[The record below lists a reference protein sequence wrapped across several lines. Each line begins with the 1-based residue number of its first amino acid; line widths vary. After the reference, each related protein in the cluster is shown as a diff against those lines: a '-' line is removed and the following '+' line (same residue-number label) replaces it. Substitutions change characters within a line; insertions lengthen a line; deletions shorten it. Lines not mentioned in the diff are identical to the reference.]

1 MALKQINI
9 TKDGLEKIQAE
20 LRELESNRRPMVVE
34 RIRHSKEFGDLSENA
49 EYTEA
54 KEEQGFIEG
63 RIAEL
68 KQIINN
74 AVVVEKAPAGGLVGI
89 GSKIKVHSESETE
102 REFIIVG
109 AEEADPHAGKIS
121 DQSPIGRALLGKM
134 TGEVVSVQTP
144 KGVTTFKI
152 LSVE

>member
-1 MALKQINI
+1 MPLRQINI

-20 LRELESNRRPMVVE
+20 LRDLEDNRRPIVVE
-34 RIRHSKEFGDLSENA
+34 RIKRARDFGDLSENA

-74 AVVVEKAPAGGLVGI
+74 AVVVEKTVGDLVGI

-109 AEEADPHAGKIS
+109 AEEADPQAGKIS
-121 DQSPIGRALLGKM
+121 DQSPIGRALLGKRV
-134 TGEVVSVQTP
+134 GETVSVQTP
-144 KGVTTFKI
+144 KGMTTFRI
-152 LSVE
+152 LAVE